1 MKRAILFLMSAAA
14 LLTGCG
20 NGVGPGSQ
28 ISLSFSGGASVSS
41 PNPGFLSA
49 PSISDGANALVI
61 DTVEVVLRDIE
72 LKRLEVAD
80 CDVIPEPDGCEK
92 FEVGPVLINLP
103 LDGTTST
110 QITIEIDQ
118 GSYTQVEFDIHKVS
132 NDDPEDAAFRSAH
145 SHLLDT
151 SIRVKGTFNG
161 APFTYVTDLNESQKY
176 DLTLVIDENTAST
189 NVTIVVDVAT
199 WFVDAQ
205 LNLIDP
211 NSANKGGDNE
221 NLVKD
226 NIKAS
231 IKAFEDRDK
240 DGSED

>member
-1 MKRAILFLMSAAA
+1 MSAAA

-20 NGVGPGSQ
+20 NSVGPGSQ
-28 ISLSFSGGASVSS
+28 ISLSFTGGASVSS

-49 PSISDGANALVI
+49 PPSSDGANALVI
-61 DTVEVVLRDIE
+61 DTVQLVLRDIE
-72 LKRLEVAD
+72 LKRVEVAD

-110 QITIEIDQ
+110 EITIEIDP

-132 NDDPEDAAFRSAH
+132 NDDPEDAAFRTAH
-145 SHLLDT
+145 PYLLDT

-205 LNLIDP
+205 LNPIDP

-240 DGSED
+240 DGSKD